1 MSLDPDYQ
9 VAYEEQLE
17 QALDEIYDFFN
28 SKDTENLLYNH
39 ITDAIDHGLAVVEL
53 ELPRSEIADEAEEIF
68 LEVNGWV
75 HKKKYDDAQLTI
87 SVLEENV
94 FELQKQLQEAYIK
107 IKNWDKWLANGGA
120 G

>member
-1 MSLDPDYQ
+1 MSLPPNIQ
-9 VAYEEQLE
+9 AQYEEQHE

-39 ITDAIDHGLAVVEL
+39 ITDAIDHGLAVAEL
-53 ELPRSEIADEAEEIF
+53 DLHRSEIADEAEEIF
-68 LEVNGWV
+68 LEVNGWIY
-75 HKKKYDDAQLTI
+75 KKKYDDAQLTI
-87 SVLEENV
+87 SLLEENV